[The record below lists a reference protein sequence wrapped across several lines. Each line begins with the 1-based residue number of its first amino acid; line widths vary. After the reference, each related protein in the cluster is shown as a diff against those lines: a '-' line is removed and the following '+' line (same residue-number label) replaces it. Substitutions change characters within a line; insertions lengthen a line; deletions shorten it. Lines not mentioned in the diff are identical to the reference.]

1 MSETSTLTGPLQKMF
16 EQAGALCFRMQ
27 AGKIPICRRWIH
39 LCDAG
44 TADLLVFT
52 RTGRA
57 VWVECKDATGS
68 TKKSRREQQGAFR
81 ERVEAL
87 GHRYLIA
94 KTIDEGLA
102 ALNG

>member
-27 AGKIPICRRWIH
+27 AGKIPIGRRWIH

-68 TKKSRREQQGAFR
+68 TKSRAAVARGLQGARRSIGASVFDR
-81 ERVEAL
+81 EDDR
-87 GHRYLIA
+87 
-94 KTIDEGLA
+94 
-102 ALNG
+102 